1 MQGLKISGVFAACGF
16 VLSFFAGLFSH
27 TSILS
32 VLLKALIF
40 ALVFGLLGFG
50 ISFIFRTFL
59 SDGLSGDLQSD
70 ASEGL
75 ATASVQNTG
84 LGQNVD
90 ITIQDEELQKSES
103 DNHFLVGESH
113 QMLNDSDV
121 KNASNPTASDSASS
135 SGFVPLRHFETVQN
149 FSGKE
154 AQSPVIK
161 AKESNSS
168 SADSG
173 TAPMPSQPVPD
184 FSGAAGGDLDTL
196 PDMGSFT
203 FGEEESDSE
212 DDDDQVPSS
221 GSDSEF
227 VSMSNSRKTE
237 EPEVKDAALMA
248 KAISSVLSDE
258 NSL

>member
-50 ISFIFRTFL
+50 ISFVFRTFL
-59 SDGLSGDLQSD
+59 SDGISGDLQSD
-70 ASEGL
+70 TSEGVS
-75 ATASVQNTG
+75 TAAVQNNG

-103 DNHFLVGESH
+103 DNHFVVGENH

-121 KNASNPTASDSASS
+121 KNVSNPAATASSS
-135 SGFVPLRHFETVQN
+135 SGFVPLRNFETVNN

-154 AQSPVIK
+154 AESPVIK
-161 AKESNSS
+161 ASESNSH
-168 SADSG
+168 SANAG
-173 TAPMPSQPVPD
+173 TTPAPSQPVPD
-184 FSGAAGGDLDTL
+184 FSGAEDGELDTL
-196 PDMGSFT
+196 PDMGNFT
-203 FGEEESDSE
+203 FGESDSASN
-212 DDDDQVPSS
+212 DDDDDVPAS

-227 VSMSNSRKTE
+227 VSVSSSKKTE